1 MCVLYVHPH
10 TSAVLHSFHRI
21 NLFLH
26 YRNNDRAILAENWEV
41 YSGVVSLNSLPSPN
55 RVRRILL
62 SENYNNK
69 SNDHDVALLK
79 LEAPVVF
86 DGQSELSRSQIS
98 TNNAGSRFQK
108 P

>member
-1 MCVLYVHPH
+1 M
-10 TSAVLHSFHRI
+10 
-21 NLFLH
+21 
-26 YRNNDRAILAENWEV
+26 
-41 YSGVVSLNSLPSPN
+41 YSGVVSLNSLPRPN
-55 RVRRILL
+55 KVRRILL

-79 LEAPVVF
+79 LAAPVVF

-98 TNNAGSRFQK
+98 THNTGSRFPK

>member
-1 MCVLYVHPH
+1 M
-10 TSAVLHSFHRI
+10 
-21 NLFLH
+21 
-26 YRNNDRAILAENWEV
+26 
-41 YSGVVSLNSLPSPN
+41 SLNNLPRPN

-62 SENYNNK
+62 SENYDDK

-98 TNNAGSRFQK
+98 TINTGSRFQK
-108 P
+108 LKESS

>member
-1 MCVLYVHPH
+1 M
-10 TSAVLHSFHRI
+10 
-21 NLFLH
+21 
-26 YRNNDRAILAENWEV
+26 
-41 YSGVVSLNSLPSPN
+41 YSGVVSLNSLPRPN

-86 DGQSELSRSQIS
+86 DGQSELSRGQVS
-98 TNNAGSRFQK
+98 TNNTGSRFPK